1 VNSQKRPRLP
11 LIRALM
17 ISRWLALAAIVVA
30 SLVWAAP
37 AHEADGNELVHI
49 SSQVVYNVRPDLGP
63 VRVAWDVTL
72 QNDDPATSNGSD
84 GGTVFFYENL
94 TVPLLKGA
102 SAISAVSS
110 SGTPLAVTLGEPER
124 SPAVGAVVSFEAP
137 VFYGESYSFR
147 LEYEL
152 SDVREES
159 LLVSSTYVYLPVI
172 VGGDESAVTVNTPSG
187 GGWSVSVEPGECAQ
201 DGATFTCSGDD
212 ASFLAALVEVSRP
225 DALTTIAFKAP
236 MQGQTI
242 DVQLSYFEG
251 EEATALHLRDL
262 VIAGL
267 PQIES
272 LFGFAYPATP
282 AIEIAQGG
290 RQVVLGYEGLTSCDP
305 AIGCR
310 VVVSPVADDVTVLHE
325 LVHLWSGVHGK
336 RWLSEGFAQLI
347 AEEAAAALP
356 PGLVQSYPPEREPA
370 TVELPLD
377 EWGDVSSLIG
387 AAESEIA
394 DENAGYGRSLQFLY
408 LLRTELGS
416 EVLRQ
421 VNEALAA
428 EDAPADSR
436 RFLDL
441 VEEKSGKRVDAL
453 FGQWVFP
460 PSLGPT
466 LAKRREARERV
477 DSLAQL
483 AADEGLPEELPQAI
497 RADVAAWK
505 FDKALSMLAEAETKL
520 GQFKEI
526 KAELA
531 QLTAD
536 AEAAGLALPASI
548 ADALGRWEFGGARLL
563 IAEAKSALDRYK
575 VARDRVE
582 APRDIWQRFGLI
594 GSNPDRDL
602 ARASDA
608 FVAGEFQTSLDRA
621 NEAATTVG
629 DASESALL
637 RLFIIGLALG
647 IFASGVGIAVWI
659 SQRQEREFAE
669 S

>member
-1 VNSQKRPRLP
+1 MI
-11 LIRALM
+11 IR
-17 ISRWLALAAIVVA
+17 WFALAAIVIAALAWV
-30 SLVWAAP
+30 AP
-37 AHEADGNELVHI
+37 ADEADGNELVHI
-49 SSQVVYNVRPDLGP
+49 SSQVVYHVRPDLGP

-72 QNDDPATSNGSD
+72 QNNDPATSSGSD
-84 GGTVFFYENL
+84 GGTVYFYENL
-94 TVPLLKGA
+94 SVPVLKGA

-110 SGTPLAVTLGEPER
+110 SGTPLAVTLGEPGR
-124 SPAVGAVVSFEAP
+124 SPAIGAVVSFESA

-152 SDVREES
+152 SHVRDQS
-159 LLVSSTYVYLPVI
+159 LLVTPTYVYLPVI
-172 VGGDESAVTVNTPSG
+172 VGGDESTVTVDTPSG
-187 GGWSVSVEPGECAQ
+187 SGWSVSVEPGECAQ
-201 DGATFTCSGDD
+201 DGATFSCSGDD

-225 DALTTIAFKAP
+225 DALTTIAFEAP
-236 MQGQTI
+236 MQGQTV
-242 DVQLSYFEG
+242 DVQLSYFQG
-251 EEATALHLRDL
+251 EEATAEHLKNL
-262 VIAGL
+262 IIEGL

-272 LFGFAYPATP
+272 LFGFAYPASP
-282 AIEIAQGG
+282 AIEIGQGG

-305 AIGCR
+305 APHCR

-356 PGLVQSYPPEREPA
+356 AGLVQSYPPEREPA
-370 TVELPLD
+370 SVALPLD

-387 AAESEIA
+387 AEDSEIEA
-394 DENAGYGRSLQFLY
+394 ENSGYDRSLQFLH

-421 VNEALAA
+421 VNAALAA

-441 VEEKSGKRVDAL
+441 VEEKSGKHVDDL

-460 PSLGPT
+460 SSLSPS
-466 LAKRREARERV
+466 LAKRREARDRL
-477 DSLAQL
+477 DGLAQL
-483 AADEGLPEELPQAI
+483 AADEGMPQELPQAI

-505 FDKALSMLAEAETKL
+505 FDAALSALTEAESRL
-520 GQFKEI
+520 GEFNEI

-531 QLTAD
+531 LLTSD

-548 ADALGRWEFGGARLL
+548 ADALRRWEFGGARLL
-563 IAEAKSALDRYK
+563 FAEAKSALDAYTA
-575 VARDRVE
+575 ARERVE
-582 APRDIWQRFGLI
+582 APRDVWQRFGLI
-594 GSNPDRDL
+594 GSDPDGDL

-608 FVAGEFQTSLDRA
+608 FAAGEFRTSLDRS
-621 NEAATTVG
+621 NEAATTVV
-629 DASESALL
+629 DASESALR
-637 RLFIIGLALG
+637 RLLLIGLAMG
-647 IFASGVGIAVWI
+647 VFASAIGIAVWV

-669 S
+669 L

>member
-1 VNSQKRPRLP
+1 ML
-11 LIRALM
+11 
-17 ISRWLALAAIVVA
+17 RWLALPAVVVA
-30 SLVWAAP
+30 SLAWAAP

-49 SSQVVYNVRPDLGP
+49 SSQVVYHVRPDLGP

-72 QNDDPATSNGSD
+72 QNNDPATSNGGD

-94 TVPLLKGA
+94 TVPVLKGA

-110 SGTPLAVTLGEPER
+110 SGAPLTVSLGEPGR
-124 SPAVGAVVSFEAP
+124 SPAIGAVVSFEAA

-152 SDVREES
+152 SHVRDQS
-159 LLVSSTYVYLPVI
+159 LLVTPTYVYLPVI
-172 VGGDESAVTVNTPSG
+172 VGGDESAVAVNTPSG
-187 GGWSVSVEPGECAQ
+187 DGWSVSVEPGECAQ

-225 DALTTIAFKAP
+225 DALTTIAFEAP
-236 MQGQTI
+236 MQAQTV
-242 DVQLSYFEG
+242 DVQLSYFQG
-251 EEATALHLRDL
+251 EEATAQHLQNL
-262 VIAGL
+262 VIEGL
-267 PQIES
+267 PKIES
-272 LFGFAYPATP
+272 LFGFAYPGSPT
-282 AIEIAQGG
+282 IEIAQGG
-290 RQVVLGYEGLTSCDP
+290 RQVVLGYEGLTSCD
-305 AIGCR
+305 AATGCR
-310 VVVSPVADDVTVLHE
+310 VVVSPVADDVTFLHE

-387 AAESEIA
+387 AEESEIA
-394 DENAGYGRSLQFLY
+394 AENAGYGRSLQFLY

-421 VNEALAA
+421 VNAALAA
-428 EDAPADSR
+428 EEAPADSR

-441 VEEKSGKRVDAL
+441 VEEKSGKRVDGL
-453 FGQWVFP
+453 YGQWVFP
-460 PSLGPT
+460 PSAEPT
-466 LAKRREARERV
+466 LAKRREARDRL
-477 DSLAQL
+477 DDLARL
-483 AADEGLPEELPQAI
+483 AAEEGMPQDLPEAI
-497 RADVAAWK
+497 RAEVAAWK
-505 FDKALSMLAEAETKL
+505 FDAALSALAEAESKL
-520 GQFKEI
+520 GEFNEI

-531 QLTAD
+531 QLTAN
-536 AEAAGLALPASI
+536 AEATGLALPASI
-548 ADALGRWEFGGARLL
+548 ADALRRWEFGAARLL
-563 IAEAKSALDRYK
+563 FAEAKSALDAYK
-575 VARDRVE
+575 VARNRVE

-594 GSNPDRDL
+594 GSNPNDDL

-608 FVAGEFQTSLDRA
+608 FAAGEFQTSLDRA
-621 NEAATTVG
+621 NKAASTVV
-629 DASESALL
+629 DASESALW
-637 RLFIIGLALG
+637 RLLLVGLALSV
-647 IFASGVGIAVWI
+647 FASGLGIAVRV

-669 S
+669 F

>member
-1 VNSQKRPRLP
+1 MLRWF
-11 LIRALM
+11 AL
-17 ISRWLALAAIVVA
+17 SAAIVVA
-30 SLVWAAP
+30 SLAWAAP
-37 AHEADGNELVHI
+37 ADEADGNELVHI
-49 SSQVVYNVRPDLGP
+49 SSQVVYHVRPDLGP
-63 VRVAWDVTL
+63 VRVAWDVTV
-72 QNDDPATSNGSD
+72 QNNDPATSNGGD

-94 TVPLLKGA
+94 TVPVLKGA
-102 SAISAVSS
+102 SALSAVSS
-110 SGTPLAVTLGEPER
+110 SGTPLAVSLGDPGP
-124 SPAVGAVVSFEAP
+124 SPALGAVVSFEAA

-152 SDVREES
+152 SHVREHS
-159 LLVSSTYVYLPVI
+159 LLVTPTYVYLPVI
-172 VGGDESAVTVNTPSG
+172 VGGDEAAVTVDTPSG

-201 DGATFTCSGDD
+201 DGATFSCSGED

-225 DALTTIAFKAP
+225 DALTTIAFEVP
-236 MQGQTI
+236 MQTET
-242 DVQLSYFEG
+242 VAVTFSYFQG
-251 EEATALHLRDL
+251 EEATAQHLKDL

-272 LFGFAYPATP
+272 LFGFAYPAS
-282 AIEIAQGG
+282 ADIEIAQGG

-305 AIGCR
+305 AGGCR

-347 AEEAAAALP
+347 AEEAAAALA

-370 TVELPLD
+370 ALALPLD
-377 EWGDVSSLIG
+377 NWGDVSSLIG
-387 AAESEIA
+387 AEDSEIEA
-394 DENAGYGRSLQFLY
+394 ENAGYDRSLQFLH
-408 LLRTELGS
+408 LLRTEVGS
-416 EVLRQ
+416 EALRQ
-421 VNEALAA
+421 VNAALAT
-428 EDAPADSR
+428 EEAPADSR

-460 PSLGPT
+460 PSLGAT
-466 LAKRREARERV
+466 LAKRREARDRL

-505 FDKALSMLAEAETKL
+505 FDAALSALAEAESRI
-520 GQFKEI
+520 GEFKEI

-548 ADALGRWEFGGARLL
+548 AGALGRWEFGGARLL
-563 IAEAKSALDRYK
+563 FAEAKTALDRYK
-575 VARDRVE
+575 LARDRVD
-582 APRDIWQRFGLI
+582 APRDIWQRFGLL
-594 GSNPDRDL
+594 GSNPDGDL
-602 ARASDA
+602 LRASDA
-608 FVAGEFQTSLDRA
+608 FAAGEFQTSLDRA

-629 DASESALL
+629 DASESALR
-637 RLFIIGLALG
+637 RLFIIGLAMG

-659 SQRQEREFAE
+659 SQRQDREFAE
-669 S
+669 F

>member
-1 VNSQKRPRLP
+1 
-11 LIRALM
+11 
-17 ISRWLALAAIVVA
+17 
-30 SLVWAAP
+30 
-37 AHEADGNELVHI
+37 
-49 SSQVVYNVRPDLGP
+49 
-63 VRVAWDVTL
+63 L
-72 QNDDPATSNGSD
+72 QNDDPATSNGGD

-94 TVPLLKGA
+94 TIPVLKGA
-102 SAISAVSS
+102 SGISAVSS
-110 SGTPLAVTLGEPER
+110 SGTPLTVSFGEPGP
-124 SPAVGAVVSFEAP
+124 SPAIGAVVSFEAA

-152 SDVREES
+152 AQVRDQS
-159 LLVSSTYVYLPVI
+159 LLVTPTYVYLPVI
-172 VGGDESAVTVNTPSG
+172 VGGDEATVTVDTPTD

-201 DGATFTCSGDD
+201 DGATFRCTGED

-225 DALTTIAFKAP
+225 DALTTIAFEAP
-236 MQGQTI
+236 MQTQTVDI
-242 DVQLSYFEG
+242 TFSYFQG
-251 EEATALHLRDL
+251 DEATAQHLKEL

-267 PQIES
+267 PQIEQ
-272 LFGFAYPATP
+272 LFGFPYPASSE
-282 AIEIAQGG
+282 IEIGQGG
-290 RQVVLGYEGLTSCDP
+290 RQAVLGYEGLTSCEP
-305 AIGCR
+305 AGGCR
-310 VVVSPVADDVTVLHE
+310 VVVSPVVDDVTVLHE

-387 AAESEIA
+387 AEEPEIEI
-394 DENAGYGRSLQFLY
+394 ENAGYDRSLQFMY
-408 LLRTELGS
+408 LLRSEVGS
-416 EVLRQ
+416 DVLRQ
-421 VNEALAA
+421 VNAA
-428 EDAPADSR
+428 IAEEGAPADSR
-436 RFLDL
+436 HFLDL
-441 VEEKSGKRVDAL
+441 VEEKSGKHVDEL
-453 FGQWVFP
+453 FGQWVFS
-460 PSLGPT
+460 PSVGPT
-466 LAKRREARERV
+466 LAKRREARVRL

-483 AADEGLPEELPQAI
+483 AGDEGLPQEVPEAI

-505 FDKALSMLAEAETKL
+505 FDDALSVLAEAESRL
-520 GQFKEI
+520 GEFKEI

-563 IAEAKSALDRYK
+563 FAEAKSALDRYK

-594 GSNPDRDL
+594 GSNPDDDL

-608 FVAGEFQTSLDRA
+608 FAAGEFQTSLDRA
-621 NEAATTVG
+621 NEAAATVG
-629 DASESALL
+629 DASESALR

-647 IFASGVGIAVWI
+647 VFASGIGIAVWV

>member
-1 VNSQKRPRLP
+1 MML
-11 LIRALM
+11 
-17 ISRWLALAAIVVA
+17 RWLALAATVVA
-30 SLVWAAP
+30 SLAWAAP
-37 AHEADGNELVHI
+37 AHEATANELVHI

-63 VRVAWDVTL
+63 VRVAWDVTV
-72 QNDDPATSNGSD
+72 QNNDPATSNGGD

-94 TVPLLKGA
+94 TIPVLRGA
-102 SAISAVSS
+102 SAISAVSAA
-110 SGTPLAVTLGEPER
+110 GTPLTVTLGEAER
-124 SPAVGAVVSFEAP
+124 TTPAIGGIVSFDAP

-152 SDVREES
+152 AKVREQS
-159 LLVSSTYVYLPVI
+159 LLVTPTYVYLPVI
-172 VGGDESAVTVNTPSG
+172 AGGDEAAVTVNTPSG
-187 GGWSVSVEPGECAQ
+187 TGWSVSVEPGDCAQ
-201 DGATFTCSGDD
+201 DGATFSCSGED

-225 DALTTIAFKAP
+225 DALTTIAFEVP
-236 MQGQTI
+236 MQTET
-242 DVQLSYFEG
+242 VAVTFSYFQG
-251 EEATALHLRDL
+251 DEATAQHLEDL

-267 PQIES
+267 PQIEQ
-272 LFGFAYPATP
+272 LFGFAYPASP
-282 AIEIAQGG
+282 DIEIGQGG
-290 RQVVLGYEGLTSCDP
+290 RQAVLGYEGLTTCEP
-305 AIGCR
+305 AGGCR
-310 VVVSPVADDVTVLHE
+310 VVVSPGVDDVTVLHE

-356 PGLVQSYPPEREPA
+356 AGLVQSPPPEREAA

-377 EWGDVSSLIG
+377 EWGEVSSLIG
-387 AAESEIA
+387 AEESEIA
-394 DENAGYGRSLQFLY
+394 VENAGYDRSLQFMY
-408 LLRTELGS
+408 LLRSELGS
-416 EVLRQ
+416 DVLRQ
-421 VNEALAA
+421 VNAVIAA
-428 EDAPADSR
+428 EDAPADSQ

-441 VEEKSGKRVDAL
+441 VEEKSGERVDEL

-460 PSLGPT
+460 PSFGPT
-466 LAKRREARERV
+466 LAKRLEARDRL

-505 FDKALSMLAEAETKL
+505 FDAALSALAEAESKL
-520 GQFKEI
+520 GEFKEI

-531 QLTAD
+531 QLAAD

-563 IAEAKSALDRYK
+563 FAEAKSTLDRYK

-582 APRDIWQRFGLI
+582 APRDIWKRFGLI
-594 GSNPDRDL
+594 GSNPDGDL

-621 NEAATTVG
+621 NAAATTVE
-629 DASESALL
+629 DASESALR
-637 RLFIIGLALG
+637 RLFMIGLALG
-647 IFASGVGIAVWI
+647 VFASGVGIAAWV
-659 SQRQEREFAE
+659 SRRQEREFAE
-669 S
+669 F